1 MRMRPAVRRASVS
14 ASFVLLATCASAQ
27 ISFDQAIGGLGASD
41 ARVRLRSATL
51 LKESPHIEA
60 AVPLAKAVGD
70 PDNAVQLEAIAA
82 ELNIF
87 VAGKG
92 EPVKKLGF
100 ITIDDRTRAAAQNAF
115 DAGPLALGA
124 APVPPQVLVAL
135 RSAIRDDSP
144 KVAIEALYA
153 FGTLGVQPTGMARQD
168 LLQASAPDLMAML
181 NLPDPAL
188 RLAAIH
194 VVGRLYQK
202 RAGDLVVDP
211 RLSNVV
217 IAAVNESDR
226 TIKLAAMATLGDI
239 RETRAIDGLTQL
251 FQFYG
256 KGELAEGALAA
267 LARIGHRSSAPLFL
281 MQLENRSAEFKA
293 LAIEGLARTG
303 DASHMAA
310 IQTALKRER
319 DDRVVGA
326 AEFAAAMLS
335 NAPIEQLIDALNR
348 PKSHDAARQ
357 YLIEV
362 APGRVSRMSRYAQ
375 DPTPRVRVDVA
386 DIVGLAGDPQGL
398 AVIAPLLTDKDKL
411 VALAAERATLRLR
424 NDDQRGAR

>member
-1 MRMRPAVRRASVS
+1 MRMRPAVRLASVS

-27 ISFDQAIGGLGASD
+27 ISFDQAVGGLAASD
-41 ARVRLRSATL
+41 AKVRLRSVTL

-60 AVPLAKAVGD
+60 AIPLAKAVVD
-70 PDNAVQLEAIAA
+70 QDNAVQLEAIAA

-87 VAGKG
+87 VAGRG

-100 ITIDDRTRAAAQNAF
+100 ITIEDRTRAAAQNAF

-124 APVPPQVLVAL
+124 APVPPQVLAAL
-135 RSAIRDDSP
+135 RSAIRDNSP

-181 NLPDPAL
+181 NVPDAAL

-194 VVGRLYQK
+194 VVGRLYEK
-202 RAGDLVVDP
+202 RAGDLVLDQK
-211 RLSNVV
+211 LSNVV

-226 TIKLAAMATLGDI
+226 TIKLAAMETLGEI

-267 LARIGHRSSAPLFL
+267 LTRIGHRSSAPLFL
-281 MQLENRSAEFKA
+281 MQLENKSPQFKA

-310 IQTALKRER
+310 IQGALKRET
-319 DDRVVGA
+319 DERVVSA
-326 AEFAAAMLS
+326 SEFAAAMLS
-335 NAPIEQLIDALNR
+335 NAPIERLVDSLNR

-362 APGRVSRMSRYAQ
+362 SPGRIMRLSRYAQ
-375 DPTPRVRVDVA
+375 DPTPRLRIDIA
-386 DIVGLAGDPQGL
+386 DIAGMAGDPQGL
-398 AVIAPLLTDKDKL
+398 TVIAPLLTDKDKL
-411 VALAAERATLRLR
+411 VALAAERASLRLKSDR
-424 NDDQRGAR
+424 